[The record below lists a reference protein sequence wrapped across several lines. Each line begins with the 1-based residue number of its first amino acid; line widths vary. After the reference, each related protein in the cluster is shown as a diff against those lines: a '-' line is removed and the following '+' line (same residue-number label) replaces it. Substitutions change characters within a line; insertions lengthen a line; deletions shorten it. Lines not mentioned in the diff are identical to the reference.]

1 MECCMNDLFIQGLTI
16 DWNRVRPYNYV
27 RQIPAISGIDTFTFH
42 KPITFFVGENGS
54 GKSTLLEAIA
64 VAYGFNAE
72 GGTKNYSFST
82 YNSHSELC
90 EAMTISKG
98 YRRPKFGYFLR
109 AESFYNVATKEIDYS
124 DDDHPSKGYHQKS
137 HGESFLAIAQDYM
150 GADGVY
156 IFDEP
161 EAALSPQRQLTLLIN
176 IYRCAQEGAQF
187 IIVSHSPILLGM
199 PDAEIFSF
207 DNGTIHPCQYE
218 DTDSYVITKTFVNNR
233 QHYLNQLLNED
244 TKCRKRT
251 FHKTDSTLKELWQQ
265 VAEKK
270 SCEAKQKELTAQRD
284 TLADR
289 LKMLEKSKLA
299 EQADVDRLE
308 GHSLAAFFYQV
319 IGKMDEKLDKEQ
331 IGRAHV

>member
-1 MECCMNDLFIQGLTI
+1 MNDLFIQGLTI

-187 IIVSHSPILLGM
+187 IIVSHSPILLGLPIM
-199 PDAEIFSF
+199 KVSVRLLI
-207 DNGTIHPCQYE
+207 PCV
-218 DTDSYVITKTFVNNR
+218 D
-233 QHYLNQLLNED
+233 
-244 TKCRKRT
+244 
-251 FHKTDSTLKELWQQ
+251 EL
-265 VAEKK
+265 
-270 SCEAKQKELTAQRD
+270 
-284 TLADR
+284 
-289 LKMLEKSKLA
+289 LEKSLPEDVEKEIEQTVLSFPGVSQPHHLRTRRIGNYYAIELHVRMDGKITLEEAHSTATAIENKLK
-299 EQADVDRLE
+299 EM
-308 GHSLAAFFYQV
+308 F
-319 IGKMDEKLDKEQ
+319 GK
-331 IGRAHV
+331 GTHVGIHVEPTK